1 MKAILEFELPE
12 EEEEYQMANNAS
24 RMYLALWE
32 IKKLFRSELK
42 YNSNGLTDIEL
53 EQWEII
59 QGEFYVILDNY
70 NIKLD

>member
-1 MKAILEFELPE
+1 MKAIIEFELPE

-24 RMYLALWE
+24 RMYMALWE
-32 IKKLFRSELK
+32 IKKMFRSELK